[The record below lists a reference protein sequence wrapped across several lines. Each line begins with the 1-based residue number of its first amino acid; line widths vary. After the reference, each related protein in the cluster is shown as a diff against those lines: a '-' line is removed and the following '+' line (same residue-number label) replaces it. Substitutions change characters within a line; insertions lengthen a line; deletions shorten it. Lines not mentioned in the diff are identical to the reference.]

1 MLITGI
7 NFQIKTKHLFQNTG
21 ISFKKKAKHSF
32 NSFNSCVPAVASVS
46 LRRRARGRKKKLRG
60 RSPEFF
66 FAHY

>member
-32 NSFNSCVPAVASVS
+32 NSFNSWSEKETPGKISGAQFSYNFEPKATS
-46 LRRRARGRKKKLRG
+46 
-60 RSPEFF
+60 
-66 FAHY
+66 